1 MQISE
6 SMGGFGK
13 KASASSKQDAM
24 TEKLSLMIDA
34 LGGIS
39 NITDATHCMTR
50 LRLKIADQSK
60 ASEETLKSIKGV
72 QGVVFAEGQI
82 QIIIGVEVEKWHK
95 ALQAIMAGSGAAV
108 SDDDKP
114 KAKDDGKLF
123 QNVMRVVAGIF
134 GPVVPAI
141 AGAGM
146 LMGLL
151 SGLIATNV
159 ISETSDTVYFFR
171 SISVAVFF
179 FLPMLVSFSAAKMF
193 RVNEYIALAVAAAML
208 SPQLADKAAALKA
221 ASDAAELTVLGV
233 VPIELMNYGGAI
245 VPAILAVWL
254 LSKVTPL
261 VDSIVP
267 TVAKPVFTPLLAFAV
282 TATATLAAVGP
293 LGMWL
298 SNGAGW
304 VVSSLLEI
312 SPTLTGFIFGLTRPI
327 TIVFGIHHSMTPISL
342 NNFALYGKDLLMPIM
357 CLGNL
362 AIAGATLAVWYK
374 QRKSVSK
381 EQSSI
386 TAGSGVTAILGI
398 TEPALFG
405 VLTKY
410 TKAMF
415 TASLAAGVF
424 GAISVTLD
432 THLTSYILS
441 SVFSLPAYLSAGTQ
455 NFIQAVMGV
464 CGVFALSFVLTMLF
478 VKLDE
483 E

>member
-6 SMGGFGK
+6 SMGAFGNK
-13 KASASSKQDAM
+13 KTASSKKDSVEQ
-24 TEKLSLMIDA
+24 KLSLMIDA
-34 LGGIS
+34 LGGTS
-39 NITDATHCMTR
+39 NIADATHCMTR
-50 LRLKIADQSK
+50 LRLKLKDQSL
-60 ASEETLKSIKGV
+60 ASEETLKSISGV
-72 QGVVFAEGQI
+72 QGVVFAQDQT
-82 QIIIGVEVEKWHK
+82 QIIIGVDVEKWHK
-95 ALQAIMAGSGAAV
+95 SLQSMLQNGNTAIDNDIAIV
-108 SDDDKP
+108 
-114 KAKDDGKLF
+114 AKDGKLF
-123 QNVMRVVAGIF
+123 QNAMRIVAGIF

-159 ISETSDTVYFFR
+159 ISESSDTVFFFR

-193 RVNEYIALAVAAAML
+193 KVNEYIALAVAAAML
-208 SPQLADKAAALKA
+208 SPQLIEKAAALKA
-221 ASDAAELTVLGV
+221 VSDAAELTVLGV
-233 VPIELMNYGGAI
+233 VPIELMNYGGSI
-245 VPAILAVWL
+245 VPTILAVWL

-267 TVAKPVFTPLLAFAV
+267 TVAKPVLTPLFAFAV
-282 TATATLAAVGP
+282 TATATLSFVGP

-304 VVSSLLEI
+304 VVGSLLEI
-312 SPTLTGFIFGLTRPI
+312 SPTLTGFVFGLTRPI

-362 AIAGATLAVWYK
+362 AIAGATFAIWHK
-374 QRKSVSK
+374 QRKTVSK

-415 TASLAAGVF
+415 TASLAAGIF
-424 GAISVTLD
+424 GAISVSLD

-441 SVFSLPAYLSAGTQ
+441 SVFSLPAYLSGGTQ
-455 NFIQAVMGV
+455 NFIQAVLGV
-464 CGVFALSFVLTMLF
+464 CGVFVLSFVLTSLF
-478 VKLDE
+478 VKLDDE
-483 E
+483 K

>member
-6 SMGGFGK
+6 SMGAFGK
-13 KASASSKQDAM
+13 KNSASSKKSSVAERL
-24 TEKLSLMIDA
+24 TLMIDA
-34 LGGIS
+34 LGGIG
-39 NITDATHCMTR
+39 NIADATHCMTR
-50 LRLKIADQSK
+50 LRLKLKDQSL
-60 ASEETLKSIKGV
+60 ASEETLKSISGV
-72 QGVVFAEGQI
+72 QGVVFAQDQT
-82 QIIIGVEVEKWHK
+82 QIIIGVDVEQWHK
-95 ALQAIMAGSGAAV
+95 TLQGMLQDGNVASNTDDTAA
-108 SDDDKP
+108 S
-114 KAKDDGKLF
+114 AKDGKLF
-123 QNVMRVVAGIF
+123 QNAMRIVAGIF

-159 ISETSDTVYFFR
+159 ISETSDTVFFFR

-193 RVNEYIALAVAAAML
+193 KVNEYIALAVAAAML
-208 SPQLADKAAALKA
+208 SPQLIEKAAALKA
-221 ASDAAELTVLGV
+221 ASEVAELTVLGV
-233 VPIELMNYGGAI
+233 VPIELMNYGGSI
-245 VPAILAVWL
+245 VPTILAVWL

-267 TVAKPVFTPLLAFAV
+267 TVAKPVLTPLFAFAV
-282 TATATLAAVGP
+282 TATATLSFVGP

-312 SPTLTGFIFGLTRPI
+312 SPTLTGFVFGLTRPI

-362 AIAGATLAVWYK
+362 AIAGATLAIWHK
-374 QRKSVSK
+374 QRKTVSK

-455 NFIQAVMGV
+455 NFIQAVLGV
-464 CGVFALSFVLTMLF
+464 CGVFALSFVLTTMF
-478 VKLDE
+478 VKVDDK
-483 E
+483 

>member
-34 LGGIS
+34 LGGIN

-95 ALQAIMAGSGAAV
+95 ALQAIMAGSGTAV

-221 ASDAAELTVLGV
+221 ASDAAEMTVLGV

-374 QRKSVSK
+374 QRKNVSK

-386 TAGSGVTAILGI
+386 TAGSSVTAILGI